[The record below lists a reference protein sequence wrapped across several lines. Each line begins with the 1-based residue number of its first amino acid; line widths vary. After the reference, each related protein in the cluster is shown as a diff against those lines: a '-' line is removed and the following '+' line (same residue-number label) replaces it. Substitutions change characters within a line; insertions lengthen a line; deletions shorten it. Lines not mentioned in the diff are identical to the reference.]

1 MRKNMYRFYF
11 FCHDCC
17 WHYIAYLHS
26 CDELCASRGRC
37 TRTYCCCCA
46 NYGAQSVRHK
56 LHLAACRTSP
66 PLLSFPSLLLLLLL
80 LLPLLFLLVVNIVA
94 ALLCFVAADLNLLA
108 YAVCRCSKTKRD
120 RERERKRGRYRMRLA
135 NKLRINGD
143 DTDTDSMQS
152 AD

>member
-66 PLLSFPSLLLLLLL
+66 PSSPFPLYSFFSSCCFLCSSFSLLILSLLCSA
-80 LLPLLFLLVVNIVA
+80 LLPLTLICWPMLYADA
-94 ALLCFVAADLNLLA
+94 A
-108 YAVCRCSKTKRD
+108 RP
-120 RERERKRGRYRMRLA
+120 RETGRESGRGED
-135 NKLRINGD
+135 IE
-143 DTDTDSMQS
+143 
-152 AD
+152 